1 MSAPPP
7 RGTRERAAPPDEKP
21 SGNSPLRLSRFA
33 WLAIA
38 GAFALGLLL
47 FLLLWLDQRSS
58 NDFYRADGAAPTS
71 AEQTFEPLPAP
82 LPAGPAE
89 DAASGTRDQDDTLQG
104 PQAVEAPAEPTT
116 PLAEQPSQVPAPA
129 GAEALAAAATPV
141 PIDSPAPRYPP
152 AALRRGESGTVVL
165 RVHVG
170 PDGVPYAVD
179 LVDSSRSR
187 LLDRAATDAVKRWRF
202 RPAQRDGQAVSGQ
215 VQVPISFN
223 VDG

>member
-1 MSAPPP
+1 M
-7 RGTRERAAPPDEKP
+7 P
-21 SGNSPLRLSRFA
+21 SGHSTLRLSRFA

-58 NDFYRADGAAPTS
+58 NDFYRADGPAPTS
-71 AEQTFEPLPAP
+71 TEQTFDPLPAP

-89 DAASGTRDQDDTLQG
+89 DGASGTRGQDDALQG
-104 PQAVEAPAEPTT
+104 PQSVEVPAEPTA
-116 PLAEQPSQVPAPA
+116 PLAEQPLQGPAPA

-170 PDGVPYAVD
+170 ADGVPYAVD

-187 LLDRAATDAVKRWRF
+187 LLDRAAADAVKRWRF
-202 RPAQRDGQAVSGQ
+202 RPAQRGGQAVSGQ

-223 VDG
+223 AEG

>member
-71 AEQTFEPLPAP
+71 AEQPFDPLPSP
-82 LPAGPAE
+82 LPAGE
-89 DAASGTRDQDDTLQG
+89 DAASETRDQDEALQG
-104 PQAVEAPAEPTT
+104 SQVVEPPAEPTT
-116 PLAEQPSQVPAPA
+116 PLAEQPSQAPAPA
-129 GAEALAAAATPV
+129 AAEALAAAATPV

-223 VDG
+223 AED

>member
-7 RGTRERAAPPDEKP
+7 RGTREHATPPDENP
-21 SGNSPLRLSRFA
+21 SGKSPLRLSRFA

-82 LPAGPAE
+82 LPAGPE
-89 DAASGTRDQDDTLQG
+89 DAASGTRDQDDTVQG

-116 PLAEQPSQVPAPA
+116 PLAEQPLQVPAPA

-202 RPAQRDGQAVSGQ
+202 RPAQRNGQAVPGE

>member
-71 AEQTFEPLPAP
+71 AEQAFEPLPSP
-82 LPAGPAE
+82 LPAGSAETLPA
-89 DAASGTRDQDDTLQG
+89 STRDQDEALQG
-104 PQAVEAPAEPTT
+104 PQVVEQPAEPTT
-116 PLAEQPSQVPAPA
+116 PLAEQPVASPRACRAPKRMA
-129 GAEALAAAATPV
+129 PAATPV

-170 PDGVPYAVD
+170 VGW
-179 LVDSSRSR
+179 
-187 LLDRAATDAVKRWRF
+187 RARTPWTWSTAA
-202 RPAQRDGQAVSGQ
+202 ARDCSTA
-215 VQVPISFN
+215 PPPTR
-223 VDG
+223 

>member
-1 MSAPPP
+1 MSPPP
-7 RGTRERAAPPDEKP
+7 PGTRERATPPNETPSNKP
-21 SGNSPLRLSRFA
+21 PLRLSRFA

-71 AEQTFEPLPAP
+71 AEQAFEPLPAP

-89 DAASGTRDQDDTLQG
+89 DAASGARDRDDAVQG
-104 PQAVEAPAEPTT
+104 PQSVEAPAAPAT
-116 PLAEQPSQVPAPA
+116 PLPEQQPSQVPAPV
-129 GAEALAAAATPV
+129 GAEALAAAATPL

-170 PDGVPYAVD
+170 ADGVPYAVD
-179 LVDSSRSR
+179 VVDSSHSR
-187 LLDRAATDAVKRWRF
+187 LLDRAAADAVKRWRF

-223 VDG
+223 AQG